1 MPHLP
6 LYQNSILTSSSSTGS
21 LIYST
26 STSNINITSG
36 GGYQITLNEGTTD
49 FFELVLAAL
58 GYDITYESFTKL
70 TKEERTQIIRD
81 IKLKTIL

>member
-1 MPHLP
+1 MAHLP
-6 LYQNSILTSSSSTGS
+6 LYQNSITTSTGTGP

-26 STSNINITSG
+26 TCGSSGYTIN
-36 GGYQITLNEGTTD
+36 LNERTTD

-70 TKEERTQIIRD
+70 SKEERNQIIRD
-81 IKLKTIL
+81 IKLKTII